1 MRNAFHSLWISIFIF
16 INFPMYSFT
25 ANDTLALHNL
35 LQKSE
40 NFDDNYA
47 LKAAKDGFTSAQKM
61 NNNSFAARFLYNTA
75 KYHEYHENYDSA
87 NVYFEKAAPYFEK
100 LNRNSDAAKCY
111 INIGVTHYYYGRFP
125 LALTAYNQA
134 QKQLENSADTV
145 LLLKLYNNLGLV
157 YKSTGYYRKATD
169 NFYKIIQLNS
179 KNKNQKIVANAHQN
193 LSTLYWEQKNYSSAL
208 KCLGLALEIFQKL
221 DLKDDI
227 ASVYNNYALI
237 YNSLNQDEK
246 VLENY
251 RKAIDIYSQLNN
263 KNGMAIAFGNK
274 AMYLDKKGKKKEA
287 EQFFKQSL
295 SLFETT
301 RYDIGIFTT
310 KLNLSKL
317 YSETGRTALSLKLAE
332 EAVKI
337 ENTQRPLKYLS
348 DGYLLLAQTYSDM
361 HENEKAVQYFRKHI
375 AVNDSVFNLEINKQI
390 AEVRTKFEIEKAEA
404 QLLLSEQ
411 TIRIQQLEI
420 LKKRKTIT
428 AVVVSLILTLMLA
441 VVLFLLYRQK
451 DKLYLALVEHNVY
464 LAKADLEKEQDHFNT
479 TNAAKKTDHPK
490 GNTDEHLKIELIP
503 AIEKLMFEDKP
514 FTQKQ
519 FAINDMAQLLN
530 TNRNYLSQII
540 NDYYKTNFNNYI
552 NDLRIK
558 EARKML
564 INSQFKH
571 YSIEGVGEAV
581 GFHSKA
587 TFNTSFKKFTGVTP
601 SFYKENADKFE

>member
-1 MRNAFHSLWISIFIF
+1 MRKVYYHFWIYILSIFVCPVHLF
-16 INFPMYSFT
+16 
-25 ANDTLALHNL
+25 AVNDTLALHNL
-35 LQKSE
+35 MQKSE
-40 NFDDNYA
+40 NFDDSYA
-47 LKAAKDGFTSAQKM
+47 LKAATAGFMSAQKM
-61 NNNSFAARFLYNTA
+61 NENSFAARFLYNTA

-100 LNRNSDAAKCY
+100 LNKNSDAAKCY

-125 LALTAYNQA
+125 LALSAYNQA
-134 QKQLENSADTV
+134 HKQLENSTDTV

-157 YKSTGYYRKATD
+157 YKSTGYYRKAID
-169 NFYKIIQLNS
+169 NFHKILHLN
-179 KNKNQKIVANAHQN
+179 KDNKNQKSVANAHQN

-237 YNSLNQDEK
+237 YNSFNEDEK
-246 VLENY
+246 VIENY
-251 RKAIDIYSQLNN
+251 QKAIDIYSQLNN
-263 KNGMAIAFGNK
+263 KNGMAIALSNK

-287 EQFFKQSL
+287 ERFFKQSL
-295 SLFETT
+295 TLFETT

-317 YSETGRTALSLKLAE
+317 YSETGRKAQALKLAE

-348 DGYLLLAQTYSDM
+348 NGYLLLAQTYADM
-361 HENEKAVQYFRKHI
+361 HEKEKSVQYFQKYI
-375 AVNDSVFNLEINKQI
+375 VVNDSVFNMEINKQI
-390 AEVRTKFEIEKAEA
+390 AEIRTKFEIEKAEA
-404 QLLLSEQ
+404 QLLLSGQ
-411 TIRIQQLEI
+411 TIQIQQLEI

-428 AVVVSLILTLMLA
+428 AVAVSLILTFLLSI
-441 VVLFLLYRQK
+441 VLFLLYRQK
-451 DKLYLALVEHNVY
+451 NKLYLALVEHNVY
-464 LAKADLEKEQDHFNT
+464 LAKADIEKEQHHTMNIDTVNKEHSSEN
-479 TNAAKKTDHPK
+479 K
-490 GNTDEHLKIELIP
+490 DENLRTELIP
-503 AIEKLMFEDKP
+503 AIEKLMLEDKP

-540 NDYYKTNFNNYI
+540 NDYYHTNFNNYI

-558 EARKML
+558 ESRKML